1 MDDTLKKLEKIL
13 EDLNNL
19 EIDHSKMDFRE
30 FLETL
35 VEHFIRTMDAI
46 GMSTTV
52 VTRHPKVK
60 LILVMGD
67 DDPAIALQALHNGLN
82 GVMTQPS
89 PTNVMN

>member
-13 EDLNNL
+13 EDLNSL

-60 LILVMGD
+60 LISSWVTMIRQSLYRHCTTVLT
-67 DDPAIALQALHNGLN
+67 A
-82 GVMTQPS
+82 
-89 PTNVMN
+89 